1 MGIEDFEECQFF
13 EHDVAEENN
22 DYLVPC
28 PSNDKCCF
36 TLREHMS
43 LDFWGRE
50 SFIYLFSNSMT
61 FFLP

>member
-22 DYLVPC
+22 DYLVQC
-28 PSNDKCCF
+28 PPNDKCCF
-36 TLREHMS
+36 TLREHMT

-50 SFIYLFSNSMT
+50 SFISSI
-61 FFLP
+61 